1 MGRKTLYIR
10 QAIFSALGILS
21 AVGALVYVFDH
32 GGSGWWL
39 LIAYLAATIPSGPMM
54 MRTLDVIGAAIGVQD
69 EPLVVIGLAIALLF
83 LPVLAVVFLAV
94 SLVQAAQTA

>member
-1 MGRKTLYIR
+1 
-10 QAIFSALGILS
+10 
-21 AVGALVYVFDH
+21 
-32 GGSGWWL
+32 
-39 LIAYLAATIPSGPMM
+39 M